1 MFIVYLRYVNIRFF
15 SIPEKIIF
23 LQNQMADIFSYGLRN
38 FKEFVKTNL
47 VAILYTVIVHLVV
60 LIVLVLVKVEGLK
73 HDRELGVMLDF
84 SEETTLDEMME
95 ENIDLPPEWIEHVYE
110 ARERASNRAV
120 NVNDPVNQDISTDDY
135 VNELLNE
142 LEAQKDEDFL
152 KEREKWEEII
162 SSYIYEEEAVDS
174 PAEEDEKEPYTGPT
188 TINYEFIDP
197 PTDRKSR
204 RLTVPVYRC
213 EGSALVVVDLE
224 VRQDGFV
231 RNVTVV
237 RVETERDPNCF
248 TEAAENAALSSIF
261 QSNYDAPQRQ
271 KARITYQFV
280 AQ

>member
-1 MFIVYLRYVNIRFF
+1 
-15 SIPEKIIF
+15 
-23 LQNQMADIFSYGLRN
+23 MADLFSYGPRN

-73 HDRELGVMLDF
+73 QERELGVMLDF
-84 SEETTLDEMME
+84 SEESTLEELMME
-95 ENIDLPPEWIEHVYE
+95 ENIELPPEWIEQVFE

-120 NVNDPVNQDISTDDY
+120 NVNDAVNQDISTDDY
-135 VNELLNE
+135 VNELLDE
-142 LEAQKDEDFL
+142 LEARKDEDFL

-162 SSYIYEEEAVDS
+162 SSYIYEEEAADS
-174 PAEEDEKEPYTGPT
+174 RAEEDEKEPFAGPT
-188 TINYEFIDP
+188 TITYEFIDP
-197 PTDRKSR
+197 PVDRQSR

-224 VRQDGFV
+224 VRPDGFV
-231 RNVTVV
+231 RNVSVV
-237 RVETERDPNCF
+237 RVESERDSNCF
-248 TEAAENAALSSIF
+248 TEAAENAALTSIF
-261 QSNYDAPQRQ
+261 QSNYDAPERQ

>member
-1 MFIVYLRYVNIRFF
+1 M
-15 SIPEKIIF
+15 
-23 LQNQMADIFSYGLRN
+23 QNQMADLFSYGPRN
-38 FKEFVKTNL
+38 FKEFIKTNL
-47 VAILYTVIVHLVV
+47 VAILYTVIFHLVI

-84 SEETTLDEMME
+84 SEEVRLDEMME
-95 ENIDLPPEWIEHVYE
+95 EENNELPPEWVEQVYE

-120 NVNDPVNQDISTDDY
+120 NVNDAVNPDISTDDY
-135 VNELLNE
+135 VNELLEE

-174 PAEEDEKEPYTGPT
+174 RAEEDEEEPFTGPT
-188 TINYEFIDP
+188 TITYEFIDP
-197 PTDRKSR
+197 PVDRKSR

-224 VRQDGFV
+224 VRPDGFG
-231 RNVTVV
+231 RNVSVV
-237 RVETERDPNCF
+237 RVESERDSNCF
-248 TEAAENAALSSIF
+248 TEAAENAALSSVF